1 MTDTQRRSIIRALRQ
16 EKRKQLRLL
25 ALETARQLG
34 GGGICPIQPYKGD
47 WCSDAGVVLYLF
59 LVSLALQLKQGSA
72 QHPNTPRPHPGSV
85 SGIAGDGRTPELRS
99 DSTLAISLGKSGC
112 VLSCISPPSIC
123 NHITPAFR
131 TPASPLECA
140 RSPCY
145 LGISQ
150 QGTITSIISLSPR
163 PEEPGDKHNFKEV
176 KQIIGRGPAS

>member
-1 MTDTQRRSIIRALRQ
+1 MTDTQHWSIICALRQ

-34 GGGICPIQPYKGD
+34 GGGICPIPYKGD
-47 WCSDAGVVLYLF
+47 WCSDAAVVLYLF

-85 SGIAGDGRTPELRS
+85 SGIAGDGRTPKLRS

-123 NHITPAFR
+123 NHITVAFR
-131 TPASPLECA
+131 TPASLECA
-140 RSPCY
+140 RSPRY

-163 PEEPGDKHNFKEV
+163 PEKAGDKHNFKEV
-176 KQIIGRGPAS
+176 K